1 MEAFI
6 PELLCRRDRDI
17 DRVNDEFSF
26 GEVLGFPNGECTL
39 GLPAFNS
46 TKSRGSRNRWFEI
59 QIEG

>member
-1 MEAFI
+1 M
-6 PELLCRRDRDI
+6 PKLLCWRDRDG
-17 DRVNDEFSF
+17 DGVNDEFSF
-26 GEVLGFPNGECTL
+26 GEVLGFPNGEWTL